1 MAGRIRLKTKLVFA
15 ITAMMVAV
23 VSAFASVYLS
33 QLIQHRMADA
43 DDGAHFVANQVFN
56 ATRQALEL
64 DLTSTKVDTDNPV
77 ALKAAIEES
86 LQTDPGLNSLLQSIV
101 GYSPTIYDVALVGLD
116 GRALLHT
123 DPQYIGKVIPQR
135 ENFQTVR
142 DGNLRQQLN
151 VVYGTPS
158 VYEIHV
164 PIERDNKPF
173 AEIRVGIS
181 TVFLKS
187 ELKPQLN
194 HALTASGIAIFVS
207 LLLAAGLSNWALR
220 PLTTIG
226 KKLDLMTL
234 GEVVHDDSEAT
245 ATDEVGVVTTKI
257 DRLGRQ
263 MRDVKDVFSA
273 LKDNVDQIMA
283 NLQDGLMLF
292 THDTRVVLVSAAVE
306 RFLGKPRS
314 EMLGRHAAEIFSGDS
329 PLSAA
334 IVDAFAQHS
343 PLQQQEFENAAGERI
358 LASLDFIEEDSEQ
371 IGALMVLRDAE
382 SVRRIENEIEIS
394 HRLAAAGRLVSGVGH
409 EVKNPINAIVVH
421 LEVLRQKLKEIDPDA
436 RRHMDVIGSEIQRL
450 DRVVQMLIDF
460 TRPVDLRLADVDLR
474 RLGEEVAVLASPE
487 AARQGV
493 VIKREWG
500 EEPLLARVDAD
511 LLQQAFL
518 NVVLNGVQAMP
529 KGGDLWLGAKRM
541 GNEVELTVRDE
552 GTGIAPDIRD
562 KIYNLY
568 FTTKKAGSG
577 IGLAMAYKVLQLMNG
592 SMDFETAMGV
602 GTTFRLHLPLL
613 GSGREA
619 QLPPTAVGVLKEIG
633 VQAEMGKK

>member
-1 MAGRIRLKTKLVFA
+1 MAGRIRLKTQLVIA

-23 VSAFASVYLS
+23 VAAFASVFLS

-64 DLTSTKVDTDNPV
+64 DLTSTKVDTSDGA

-101 GYSPTIYDVALVGLD
+101 GYSPTIYDVSLVGLD
-116 GRALLHT
+116 GHALLHT
-123 DPQYIGKVIPQR
+123 DPQYIGKNIPQR
-135 ENFQTVR
+135 ENFADVR
-142 DGNLRQQLN
+142 NGSLRQQLGI
-151 VVYGTPS
+151 VYGPAS
-158 VYEIHV
+158 VYEIRV
-164 PIERDNKPF
+164 PVERDNKPF

-187 ELKPQLN
+187 ELRPQLD
-194 HALTASGIAIFVS
+194 HALTASGIAILVS

-220 PLTTIG
+220 PLAAIG
-226 KKLDLMTL
+226 KKLDLMTIADAH
-234 GEVVHDDSEAT
+234 EHEPETV

-273 LKDNVDQIMA
+273 LKENVDQIMA
-283 NLQDGLMLF
+283 NLQDGLVLF
-292 THDTRVVLVSAAVE
+292 THDSRVVLVSAAVE
-306 RFLGKPRS
+306 RFLGRPRN
-314 EMLGRHAAEIFSGDS
+314 EMLGKNAVELFSDGSQFADA
-329 PLSAA
+329 LMA
-334 IVDAFAQHS
+334 AFAEHRGIM
-343 PLQQQEFENAAGERI
+343 QQEFQNAAGERI
-358 LASLDFIEEDSEQ
+358 IASLDFIEEGSEQ

-460 TRPVDLRLADVDLR
+460 TRPVELRLGDVDLR
-474 RLGEEVAVLASPE
+474 KLGEEVALLAAPE

-493 VIKREWG
+493 IVRREWG
-500 EEPLLARVDAD
+500 IEPLFARIDSD
-511 LLQQAFL
+511 LFKQALL

-529 KGGDLWLGAKRM
+529 KGGDLWMSGRRT
-541 GNEVELTVRDE
+541 GNEVELTVRDQ
-552 GTGIAPDIRD
+552 GGGIAADIRD

-568 FTTKKAGSG
+568 FTTKKSGSG
-577 IGLAMAYKVLQLMNG
+577 IGLAMAFKVVQLMNG
-592 SMDFETAMGV
+592 SMDFDSIV
-602 GTTFRLHLPLL
+602 GTGTSFHIRVPLL

-619 QLPPTAVGVLKEIG
+619 QTPLPMPAVRESGM
-633 VQAEMGKK
+633 QAEMGKK

>member
-15 ITAMMVAV
+15 ITAMMVAL

-33 QLIQHRMADA
+33 QLIQHRIADA

-64 DLTSTKVDTDNPV
+64 DLTSTKVDTNDPV
-77 ALKAAIEES
+77 ALKAAIEDS
-86 LQTDPGLNSLLQSIV
+86 LQADPGLNSLLQSIV

-116 GRALLHT
+116 GHAMLHT
-123 DPQYIGKVIPQR
+123 DPQYFGKVIPQR
-135 ENFQTVR
+135 ENFNSVR
-142 DGNLRQQLN
+142 DGTLRQQLN
-151 VVYGTPS
+151 VVYGPPS
-158 VYEIHV
+158 VYEIRV
-164 PIERDNKPF
+164 PIERDNKLF

-187 ELKPQLN
+187 ELRPQLN
-194 HALTASGIAIFVS
+194 HALAASGGAILLS

-234 GEVVHDDSEAT
+234 GEPSKYDSAPA

-292 THDTRVVLVSAAVE
+292 TQDTRVVLVSAAVE
-306 RFLGKPRS
+306 RFLGQPRN
-314 EMLGRHAAEIFSGDS
+314 ELLGRHAAEIFTDDS
-329 PLSAA
+329 ALSRAL
-334 IVDAFAQHS
+334 VDAFSQHR
-343 PLQQQEFENAAGERI
+343 PLVQQEFENSAGERI
-358 LASLDFIEEDSEQ
+358 LASLDFIEEGSEQ

-450 DRVVQMLIDF
+450 DRVVQTLVDF
-460 TRPVDLRLADVDLR
+460 TRPVELRLHDIDLRKLVDDV
-474 RLGEEVAVLASPE
+474 A
-487 AARQGV
+487 
-493 VIKREWG
+493 
-500 EEPLLARVDAD
+500 LLAAPAAEKHNVRIERQASSETLPVRIDAD
-511 LLQQAFL
+511 LVKQAVL
-518 NVVLNGVQAMP
+518 NIVLNGVQAMP
-529 KGGDLWLGAKRM
+529 EGGSLRIATKREGDGA
-541 GNEVELTVRDE
+541 LITVRDQ
-552 GTGIAPDIRD
+552 GPGIPPDIQD
-562 KIYNLY
+562 KIFNLY
-568 FTTKKAGSG
+568 FTTKTGGTG
-577 IGLAMAYKVLQLMNG
+577 IGLAMAYRVVQLHHG
-592 SMDFETAMGV
+592 SVEFTSAAGA
-602 GTTFRLHLPLL
+602 GTTFSMRLPLADNTI
-613 GSGREA
+613 GE
-619 QLPPTAVGVLKEIG
+619 PPRIASEDSVSK
-633 VQAEMGKK
+633 A

>member
-15 ITAMMVAV
+15 ITAMMVAL

-33 QLIQHRMADA
+33 QLIQHRIADA

-64 DLTSTKVDTDNPV
+64 DLTSTKVDTNDPV
-77 ALKAAIEES
+77 ALKAAIEDS

-116 GRALLHT
+116 GHAMLHT
-123 DPQYIGKVIPQR
+123 DPQYFGKVIPQR
-135 ENFQTVR
+135 ENFNSVR
-142 DGNLRQQLN
+142 DGTLRQQLN
-151 VVYGTPS
+151 VVYGPPS
-158 VYEIHV
+158 VYEIRV
-164 PIERDNKPF
+164 PIERDNKLF

-187 ELKPQLN
+187 ELGPQLN
-194 HALTASGIAIFVS
+194 HALAASGGAILLS

-234 GEVVHDDSEAT
+234 GQLSQDDSEPA

-292 THDTRVVLVSAAVE
+292 TQDTRVVLVSAAVE
-306 RFLGKPRS
+306 RFLGQPRN
-314 EMLGRHAAEIFSGDS
+314 ELLGRHAAEIFTDDS
-329 PLSAA
+329 PLSRAL
-334 IVDAFAQHS
+334 VDAFSQHR
-343 PLQQQEFENAAGERI
+343 PLIQQEFENSAGERI
-358 LASLDFIEEDSEQ
+358 LASLDFIEEGAEQ

-460 TRPVDLRLADVDLR
+460 TRPVDLRLADIDLR
-474 RLGEEVAVLASPE
+474 RLGEEVAMLASPE

-493 VIKREWG
+493 SIKREWG
-500 EEPLLARVDAD
+500 NEPLMARVDAD

-529 KGGDLWLGAKRM
+529 KGGNLWLGAKRS

-552 GTGIAPDIRD
+552 GTGIALDIRD

-568 FTTKKAGSG
+568 FTTKKSGSG

-592 SMDFETAMGV
+592 AMDFTTAVGV

-619 QLPPTAVGVLKEIG
+619 QIQTPAAGVVKEIR

>member
-1 MAGRIRLKTKLVFA
+1 MAGRIRLKTQLVIA

-23 VSAFASVYLS
+23 VAAFATVFLS
-33 QLIQHRMADA
+33 QLIQHRIADA

-64 DLTSTKVDTDNPV
+64 DLTSTKVDTSNEG

-101 GYSPTIYDVALVGLD
+101 GYSPTIYDVSLVGLD

-123 DPQYIGKVIPQR
+123 DPQDIGKIIPQR
-135 ENFQTVR
+135 ENFADVR
-142 DGNLRQQLN
+142 NGSLRQQLGI
-151 VVYGTPS
+151 VYGPAS
-158 VYEIHV
+158 VYEIRV
-164 PIERDNKPF
+164 PVERDNKPF
-173 AEIRVGIS
+173 AQIRVGIS

-187 ELKPQLN
+187 ELRPQLD
-194 HALTASGIAIFVS
+194 HALTASGIAILVS

-226 KKLDLMTL
+226 KKLDLMTI
-234 GEVVHDDSEAT
+234 GDAHEHEPESA

-273 LKDNVDQIMA
+273 LKENVDQIMA
-283 NLQDGLMLF
+283 NLQDGLVLF
-292 THDTRVVLVSAAVE
+292 THDSRVVLVSAAVE
-306 RFLGKPRS
+306 RFLGRPRG
-314 EMLGRHAAEIFSGDS
+314 EMLGKNAAEIFADGSEIGNA
-329 PLSAA
+329 LL
-334 IVDAFAQHS
+334 DAFGQHHG
-343 PLQQQEFENAAGERI
+343 LMQQEFQNAVGERI
-358 LASLDFIEEDSEQ
+358 IASLDFIEEDSEQ

-421 LEVLRQKLKEIDPDA
+421 LEVLRQKLRDIDPDA

-460 TRPVDLRLADVDLR
+460 TRPVELRLGDVDLR
-474 RLGEEVAVLASPE
+474 KLGEDVALLASPE

-493 VIKREWG
+493 IVRREWG
-500 EEPLLARVDAD
+500 TEPLFARIDAD
-511 LLQQAFL
+511 LFKQALL

-529 KGGDLWLGAKRM
+529 KGGDLWMSASRI
-541 GNEVELTVRDE
+541 GNEVELTVRDQ
-552 GTGIAPDIRD
+552 GAGIAPDIRD

-568 FTTKKAGSG
+568 FTTKKSGSG
-577 IGLAMAYKVLQLMNG
+577 IGLAMAFKVVQLMNG
-592 SMDFETAMGV
+592 SMDFDSIV
-602 GTTFRLHLPLL
+602 GTGTSFHIRVPLL

-619 QLPPTAVGVLKEIG
+619 QTPPPFAAMREIG
-633 VQAEMGKK
+633 VQAEIGKK

>member
-1 MAGRIRLKTKLVFA
+1 MAGRIRLKTKLVIA

-23 VSAFASVYLS
+23 VAAFASVFLS
-33 QLIQHRMADA
+33 QLIQHRIADA

-64 DLTSTKVDTDNPV
+64 DLTSTKVDTSDPA
-77 ALKAAIEES
+77 ALKSAIEES

-101 GYSPTIYDVALVGLD
+101 GYSPTIYDVSLVGLD
-116 GRALLHT
+116 GHALLHT
-123 DPQYIGKVIPQR
+123 DPQFIGKIIPQR
-135 ENFQTVR
+135 ENFADVR
-142 DGNLRQQLN
+142 NGSLRQQLG
-151 VVYGTPS
+151 VVYGPAS
-158 VYEIHV
+158 VYEIRV
-164 PIERDNKPF
+164 PVERDNKPF

-187 ELKPQLN
+187 ELRPQLD
-194 HALTASGIAIFVS
+194 HALTASGIAILVS

-234 GEVVHDDSEAT
+234 GEVAHDETEPT

-329 PLSAA
+329 PLGAA

-460 TRPVDLRLADVDLR
+460 TRPVDLRLADLDLR
-474 RLGEEVAVLASPE
+474 RLGEEVAMLASPE

-493 VIKREWG
+493 IVRREWG
-500 EEPLLARVDAD
+500 TEPLFARIDSD
-511 LLQQAFL
+511 LVKQALL
-518 NVVLNGVQAMP
+518 NIVLNGVQAMP
-529 KGGDLWLGAKRM
+529 EGGTLR
-541 GNEVELTVRDE
+541 LTVKRD
-552 GTGIAPDIRD
+552 GDSALISVRDQGAGIPENIRD

-568 FTTKKAGSG
+568 FTTKKSGSG
-577 IGLAMAYKVLQLMNG
+577 IGLAMAFKVVQLMNG
-592 SMDFETAMGV
+592 SMDFDSIV
-602 GTTFRLHLPLL
+602 GTGTSFHIRVPLL

-619 QLPPTAVGVLKEIG
+619 QTPLPMPAARELG
-633 VQAEMGKK
+633 VQAEIGKK

>member
-15 ITAMMVAV
+15 ITAMMVAL

-33 QLIQHRMADA
+33 QLIQHRIADA
-43 DDGAHFVANQVFN
+43 NDGAHFVANQVFN

-64 DLTSTKVDTDNPV
+64 DLTSTKVDTNDPV
-77 ALKAAIEES
+77 ALKAAIVDS

-101 GYSPTIYDVALVGLD
+101 GYSPTIYDVAVIGLD
-116 GRALLHT
+116 GRAMLHT
-123 DPQYIGKVIPQR
+123 DPQNFGKLIPQR
-135 ENFQTVR
+135 ENFNSVLE
-142 DGNLRQQLN
+142 GNLREQLK
-151 VVYGTPS
+151 VVYGPAS
-158 VYEIHV
+158 VYEIRV
-164 PIERDNKPF
+164 PIERDNQPF

-194 HALTASGIAIFVS
+194 NALAASAGAILLS
-207 LLLAAGLSNWALR
+207 LVLAAGLSNWALR

-234 GEVVHDDSEAT
+234 GESSLEDVEPV

-292 THDTRVVLVSAAVE
+292 TQDTRVVLVSAAVE
-306 RFLGKPRS
+306 RFLGKPRN
-314 EMLGRHAAEIFSGDS
+314 EMLGRHAAELFTDES
-329 PLSAA
+329 PLALA
-334 IVDAFAQHS
+334 VVDAFSQHR
-343 PLQQQEFENAAGERI
+343 PVPQQEFENASGARI
-358 LASLDFIEEDSEQ
+358 LVSLDFIEEGSEQ

-460 TRPVDLRLADVDLR
+460 TRPVDLRLADIDLR
-474 RLGEEVAVLASPE
+474 RLGEEVAMLASPE

-493 VIKREWG
+493 SIKREWG
-500 EEPLLARVDAD
+500 TEPLIARVDAD

-529 KGGDLWLGAKRM
+529 KGGDLWLGARRS
-541 GNEVELTVRDE
+541 GNEVELSVRDE

-592 SMDFETAMGV
+592 SMDFETAVGG

-619 QLPPTAVGVLKEIG
+619 QIIPAAVGMVKEMG

>member
-1 MAGRIRLKTKLVFA
+1 MAGRIRLKTQLVIA

-23 VSAFASVYLS
+23 VAAFASVFLS
-33 QLIQHRMADA
+33 QLIQHRIADA

-64 DLTSTKVDTDNPV
+64 DLTSTKVDTTDTLK
-77 ALKAAIEES
+77 LKAAIEES

-101 GYSPTIYDVALVGLD
+101 GYSPTIYDVSLVGLD

-123 DPQYIGKVIPQR
+123 DPQFIGRVVPQR
-135 ENFQTVR
+135 ENFADVR
-142 DGNLRQQLN
+142 NGSLRQQLG
-151 VVYGTPS
+151 VVYGPAS
-158 VYEIHV
+158 VYEIRV
-164 PIERDNKPF
+164 PVERDNKPF

-187 ELKPQLN
+187 ELRPQLD
-194 HALTASGIAIFVS
+194 HALTASGIAILVC

-220 PLTTIG
+220 PLTAIG
-226 KKLDLMTL
+226 KKLDLMTI
-234 GEVVHDDSEAT
+234 GDAHEHEEPA

-273 LKDNVDQIMA
+273 LKENVDQIMA
-283 NLQDGLMLF
+283 NLQDGLVLF
-292 THDTRVVLVSAAVE
+292 THDSRVVLVSAAVE
-306 RFLGKPRS
+306 QFLGRPRG
-314 EMLGRHAAEIFSGDS
+314 EMLGKNAAEIFSDGS
-329 PLSAA
+329 PIADAVLN
-334 IVDAFAQHS
+334 AFAEHRG
-343 PLQQQEFENAAGERI
+343 LVQQELQNAAGERI
-358 LASLDFIEEDSEQ
+358 IASLDFIEEGSEQ

-382 SVRRIENEIEIS
+382 SVRRIENEIEVS

-421 LEVLRQKLKEIDPDA
+421 LEVLRQKLRDIDPDA

-460 TRPVDLRLADVDLR
+460 TRPVELRLGDVDLR
-474 RLGEEVAVLASPE
+474 KLGEDVALLASPE

-493 VIKREWG
+493 IVRREWG
-500 EEPLLARVDAD
+500 SEPLFARIDAD
-511 LLQQAFL
+511 LFKQALL

-529 KGGDLWLGAKRM
+529 KGGELWLSGRRS
-541 GNEVELTVRDE
+541 GNEIELTVRDQ
-552 GTGIAPDIRD
+552 GTGIPPDIRD

-568 FTTKKAGSG
+568 FTTKKSGSG
-577 IGLAMAYKVLQLMNG
+577 IGLAMAFKVVQLMNG
-592 SMDFETAMGV
+592 SMDFDSIV
-602 GTTFRLHLPLL
+602 GTGTSFHIRLPML

-619 QLPPTAVGVLKEIG
+619 QTPPPMPAVREIS
-633 VQAEMGKK
+633 VQAEIGKK

>member
-1 MAGRIRLKTKLVFA
+1 MAGRIRLKTKLGFA

-33 QLIQHRMADA
+33 QLIQHRIADA

-64 DLTSTKVDTDNPV
+64 DLTSTKIDTNDPV
-77 ALKAAIEES
+77 ALKSAIEES

-116 GRALLHT
+116 GHALLHT
-123 DPQYIGKVIPQR
+123 DPQYIGKIIPQR
-135 ENFQTVR
+135 ENFTNVR
-142 DGNLRQQLN
+142 DGSLRQQLGI
-151 VVYGTPS
+151 VYGPAS
-158 VYEIHV
+158 VYEIRV
-164 PIERDNKPF
+164 PVERDNKPF

-187 ELKPQLN
+187 ELRPQLD
-194 HALTASGIAIFVS
+194 HALTASGIAILVS

-220 PLTTIG
+220 PLTAIG
-226 KKLDLMTL
+226 KKLDLMTI
-234 GEVVHDDSEAT
+234 GDAHHEHEEPA

-273 LKDNVDQIMA
+273 LKENEDQIMA
-283 NLQDGLMLF
+283 NLQDGLVLF
-292 THDTRVVLVSAAVE
+292 THDSRVVLVSAAVE
-306 RFLGKPRS
+306 RFLGRPRG
-314 EMLGRHAAEIFSGDS
+314 EMLGKNAAGIFADGSEIGNA
-329 PLSAA
+329 LL
-334 IVDAFAQHS
+334 DAFGQHHG
-343 PLQQQEFENAAGERI
+343 LMQQEFQNAVGERI
-358 LASLDFIEEDSEQ
+358 IASLDFIEEDSEQ

-421 LEVLRQKLKEIDPDA
+421 LEVLRQKLRDIDPDA

-460 TRPVDLRLADVDLR
+460 TRPVELRLGDVDLR
-474 RLGEEVAVLASPE
+474 KLGEEVALLASPE

-493 VIKREWG
+493 VIKRAWG

-592 SMDFETAMGV
+592 SMDFETAIGV

-619 QLPPTAVGVLKEIG
+619 QLPPTSAGVLKEIG
-633 VQAEMGKK
+633 VGKK

>member
-33 QLIQHRMADA
+33 QLIQHRIADA

-64 DLTSTKVDTDNPV
+64 DLTSTKVDTNDPA
-77 ALKAAIEES
+77 ALKAAIEDS

-226 KKLDLMTL
+226 KKLDLLT
-234 GEVVHDDSEAT
+234 GEVSHPESEAVR
-245 ATDEVGVVTTKI
+245 TDEVGGVTTKI

-292 THDTRVVLVSAAVE
+292 TQDTRVVLVSAAVE
-306 RFLGKPRS
+306 RFLGQPRS
-314 EMLGRHAAEIFSGDS
+314 EMLGRHAAEIFTDESALARALIDS
-329 PLSAA
+329 
-334 IVDAFAQHS
+334 FAQHLPIS
-343 PLQQQEFENAAGERI
+343 QQEFENSAGERI
-358 LASLDFIEEDSEQ
+358 LVSLDFIEEGSEQ

-382 SVRRIENEIEIS
+382 SVRRIESEIEIS

-421 LEVLRQKLKEIDPDA
+421 LEVLRQKLKDIDPDA

-460 TRPVDLRLADVDLR
+460 TRPVELRLADVDLR
-474 RLGEEVAVLASPE
+474 RLGEEVAMLASPE

-500 EEPLLARVDAD
+500 DEPLISRVDSD

-529 KGGDLWLGAKRM
+529 KGGDLWLGAKRL

-552 GTGIAPDIRD
+552 GTGIAPDIRV

-592 SMDFETAMGV
+592 SLDFETAIGV
-602 GTTFRLHLPLL
+602 GTTFRLHLPLI
-613 GSGREA
+613 A
-619 QLPPTAVGVLKEIG
+619 
-633 VQAEMGKK
+633 

>member
-15 ITAMMVAV
+15 ITAMMVAL
-23 VSAFASVYLS
+23 VSAFAFFYLS
-33 QLIQHRMADA
+33 QLIQHRLADA

-56 ATRQALEL
+56 ATRQALEI
-64 DLTSTKVDTDNPV
+64 DLTSTKVDTDDPA
-77 ALKAAIEES
+77 ALKAAIVDS

-116 GRALLHT
+116 GRAMMHT
-123 DPQYIGKVIPQR
+123 DPQFFGKVVQQR
-135 ENFQTVR
+135 ENFTSVV
-142 DGNLRQQLN
+142 DGPLRQQLK
-151 VVYGTPS
+151 VVYGPPS
-158 VYEIHV
+158 VYEIRV
-164 PIERDNKPF
+164 PIERDNQPF
-173 AEIRVGIS
+173 AQIRVGIS

-187 ELKPQLN
+187 ELKPQLD
-194 HALTASGIAIFVS
+194 HALAASGAAILIS
-207 LLLAAGLSNWALR
+207 LILAAGLSNWALR

-226 KKLDLMTL
+226 KKLDLMGL
-234 GEVVHDDSEAT
+234 GEVSHDEAE
-245 ATDEVGVVTTKI
+245 APPTDEVGVVTTKI

-314 EMLGRHAAEIFSGDS
+314 EMLGRHAAEIFTDDS
-329 PLSAA
+329 ALSRAL
-334 IVDAFAQHS
+334 IDAFSQHQPIS
-343 PLQQQEFENAAGERI
+343 QHEFENSARERI
-358 LASLDFIEEDSEQ
+358 LVSLDFIEEGSEQ
-371 IGALMVLRDAE
+371 LGALMVLRDAE
-382 SVRRIENEIEIS
+382 SVRRIESEIEIS

-421 LEVLRQKLKEIDPDA
+421 LEVLRQKLKDIDPDA

-460 TRPVDLRLADVDLR
+460 TRPVELRLGDVDLR
-474 RLGEEVAVLASPE
+474 KLGEEVALLASPE

-493 VIKREWG
+493 IVRREWG
-500 EEPLLARVDAD
+500 DEPLIARVDAD

-529 KGGDLWLGAKRM
+529 KGGDLWLGAKRL
-541 GNEVELTVRDE
+541 GNEVDIAVRDE

-592 SMDFETAMGV
+592 SMDFETAVGV

-613 GSGREA
+613 GSGRESQVVPA
-619 QLPPTAVGVLKEIG
+619 ASGFGKE
-633 VQAEMGKK
+633 